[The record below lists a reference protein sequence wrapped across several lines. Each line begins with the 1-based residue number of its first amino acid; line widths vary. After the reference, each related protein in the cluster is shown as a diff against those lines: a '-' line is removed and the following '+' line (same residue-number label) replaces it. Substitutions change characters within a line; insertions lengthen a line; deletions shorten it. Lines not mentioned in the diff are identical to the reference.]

1 MVAVAVVALRVARVV
16 DEGLVYKECGNIL
29 SQCYLRLTRHTQLS
43 TTALPCTTLQ
53 LLASALTLRP
63 TP

>member
-1 MVAVAVVALRVARVV
+1 MVAVAVVALRVGRVV

-29 SQCYLRLTRHTQLS
+29 SQCYLRPTSHTQLS

-53 LLASALTLRP
+53 LLASALTLCP